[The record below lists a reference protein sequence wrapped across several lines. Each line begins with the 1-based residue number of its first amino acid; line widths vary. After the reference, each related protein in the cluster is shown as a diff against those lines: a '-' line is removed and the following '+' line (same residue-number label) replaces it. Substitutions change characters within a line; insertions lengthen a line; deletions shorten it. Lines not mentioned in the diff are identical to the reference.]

1 MYLQLSM
8 WSFEFERVTKIV
20 WLLLSCFSHVQLFAI
35 LWTVAHQAP
44 LSRGF
49 SRQEY
54 WSGLPCPSPGNLP
67 NPGNKPV
74 SPVYPA
80 LLANSL
86 LLKPLG
92 KPISCL
98 HFSKE
103 NKWSATPCPFT
114 FQLSIFFVAAFISCL
129 VFFARVDVCFCFAI
143 ILVEFSEDTK
153 VNMWVQFTV
162 FN

>member
-1 MYLQLSM
+1 MPCQLQDVVYRLRVCVHAKSLKSGPTLCDPMDFVTRQAHLSM
-8 WSFEFERVTKIV
+8 
-20 WLLLSCFSHVQLFAI
+20 
-35 LWTVAHQAP
+35 
-44 LSRGF
+44 GF

-153 VNMWVQFTV
+153 VNM
-162 FN
+162 